1 MLAACWPMWIPLQ
14 IAGWP
19 ILIVNAWSMLANVVW
34 LANSILANSWRLP
47 LTANWPIML
56 KCWEHAGQSG
66 VTNSM
71 LANVGPT
78 AHSMLASVGPTAHS
92 ILANP
97 SGNAGSMLANP
108 PGNAWSILANM
119 QLASQTTL
127 ASMLHA
133 FPNLLQAHK
142 PRDWPPCCLPPTQIG
157 QPAPSRHQTEVLA
170 NML

>member
-1 MLAACWPMWIPLQ
+1 MWIPLQ

-78 AHSMLASVGPTAHS
+78 AHRMLASVGPTAHS
-92 ILANP
+92 MLANLVWLA
-97 SGNAGSMLANP
+97 NSMLANML
-108 PGNAWSILANM
+108 STRLANM
-119 QLASQTTL
+119 LLASQTSWANMLL
-127 ASMLHA
+127 ASTI
-133 FPNLLQAHK
+133 
-142 PRDWPPCCLPPTQIG
+142 R
-157 QPAPSRHQTEVLA
+157 LA
-170 NML
+170 NMPKSDWPIH